1 RPMSSQALEAEL
13 LGQAPPA
20 VREKFRALNPHLAQ
34 GARPGQMALL
44 SDPDNLMC
52 TAEDALLAD
61 AAARV
66 DAALTALDDD
76 EARFMVEHYDTLAPF
91 LDYSS
96 AGVGASTAMV
106 GQHLSNVERTLIE
119 IERLH
124 QRSFAQHGHLN
135 SPDFFARRRR
145 LFRRLD
151 DSLGSLVKRGIG
163 FPDHP
168 SLRHALN
175 ISTRSLTHHW
185 RQAGVGVI
193 PGYAS
198 HIEGV
203 ARASRYIK
211 AGGWIGIGLGGVGSY
226 AKVQEA
232 CATGHEEECSRVKY
246 QESGKF
252 LGSVGGGFAL
262 GTAAT
267 SAAATVC
274 GAIGLSTFGAGGIA
288 CGLVVV
294 GAGGIIGGSFGEMG
308 GGIFG
313 DLIYKSI
320 AQ

>member
-1 RPMSSQALEAEL
+1 AEL

-76 EARFMVEHYDTLAPF
+76 EARFMVEHYDALAPF

-124 QRSFAQHGHLN
+124 QRSFARHGHLN

-145 LFRRLD
+145 LFTQLD
-151 DSLGSLVKRGIG
+151 NAMGALVKRGTG

-168 SLRHALN
+168 SLRHSLG

-185 RQAGVGVI
+185 RHAGVGDI
-193 PGYAS
+193 PGYAT
-198 HIEGV
+198 HIEGI
-203 ARASRYIK
+203 ARASKYIK
-211 AGGWIGIGLGGVGSY
+211 AGGWIGVGLGGVGAY
-226 AKVQEA
+226 AKVQEV
-232 CATGHEEECSRVKY
+232 CASGREEECSRVKY

-252 LGSVGGGFAL
+252 VGGVGGGLAASAGAGFVA
-262 GTAAT
+262 GTACA
-267 SAAATVC
+267 
-274 GAIGLSTFGAGGIA
+274 AIGIATGGLGGIA
-288 CGLVVV
+288 CGLIVV
-294 GAGGIIGGSFGEMG
+294 GSAGIIGGAIGSSRGERFGEMV
-308 GGIFG
+308 
-313 DLIYKSI
+313 YEST
-320 AQ
+320 AP